1 MISLSLFTAQHIAL
15 QFLIY
20 QDALQCYVFLSDKTW
35 ANNCSKVT
43 NRLVVVAELR
53 RDTTETGN
61 VTMRCCLTAKYLL
74 SVLNM
79 YLKVFLDLDSVYCF
93 IGQTGSC
100 LISATSYMD
109 LTTATNVLTQKQ
121 LVETRRKYI

>member
-20 QDALQCYVFLSDKTW
+20 QDALQCYVFLSDKTL

-53 RDTTETGN
+53 RDTIETGN

-74 SVLNM
+74 SILNM

-109 LTTATNVLTQKQ
+109 LTIATNVRTLKQ

>member
-1 MISLSLFTAQHIAL
+1 M
-15 QFLIY
+15 
-20 QDALQCYVFLSDKTW
+20 
-35 ANNCSKVT
+35 
-43 NRLVVVAELR
+43 AELG

-74 SVLNM
+74 SILNM
-79 YLKVFLDLDSVYCF
+79 YLKVFRDLDSVYCL

-109 LTTATNVLTQKQ
+109 LTIATNVRTLKQ